1 MLLEAR
7 AEPISKFQSP
17 AVSCEAVF
25 DTHGFVQLPRRGNC
39 LFSLEVRVEL
49 MESQTDLRWKRPLGS
64 SAPRQAG

>member
-17 AVSCEAVF
+17 DVSCEAVF
-25 DTHGFVQLPRRGNC
+25 DTHGFVQQLRRGNC
-39 LFSLEVRVEL
+39 LFSLEVRVKVR
-49 MESQTDLRWKRPLGS
+49 ESQTDLHWKRPPGS